1 MVFLK
6 QRSEN
11 AFVSS
16 FNYRQDWS
24 LLLLPRQY
32 QVLVDD
38 LSRRGNIDLIEI
50 NSDFVY
56 LIVHIDNQSLA
67 RVTFGFSRC

>member
-11 AFVSS
+11 AFAST

-24 LLLLPRQY
+24 LFFLLRQY

-38 LSRRGNIDLIEI
+38 LSRLSKIDLIEI

-56 LIVHIDNQSLA
+56 HIVHIDSQSLA

>member
-11 AFVSS
+11 AFAST

-24 LLLLPRQY
+24 LLLLLRQY

-56 LIVHIDNQSLA
+56 LIVHIDNQNLA